1 MVFSRKF
8 FYNRTVNIENPG
20 WVDFIIGFFKLS
32 VAATIVLI
40 SFQMI
45 FPVNSLFVSA
55 VIVLFEEQF
64 RITVYNNSVNKFKSL
79 LKFAIYFSIFEL
91 ITNYYYLY
99 SINSERFNII
109 YILYRVPTKIL
120 HLFLSY
126 LCILFTNNRLININN
141 NYYLYFIIV
150 FIHLIFNEIIFSPFG
165 I

>member
-1 MVFSRKF
+1 MFSRKF

-99 SINSERFNII
+99 SINSARFNII
-109 YILYRVPTKIL
+109 YILYRVPTTIL

-126 LCILFTNNRLININN
+126 LCILFTNNNLININN

-150 FIHLIFNEIIFSPFG
+150 FIHLFFNEIIFSPFG